1 MPTVPQFPTRYT
13 YRLSDEQQ
21 QRFADIFL
29 LRLMINCPLSFPI
42 DLPGNDSFLQP
53 ILTRLCTKGWVRIDT
68 RKALYLAAEAGRD
81 PLQKFEQRFYDYL
94 KVYNSPYDAV
104 SLTYGDF
111 ARTYV
116 DFFTSKEYLVQLLNE
131 QNPGRWQPYTPY
143 FQEVLLA
150 REWTQDAC
158 TAAWKT
164 FLNLDEWEDLRV
176 AVAEYKGLD
185 PLEIVFMALL
195 QGGHFDKPREI
206 WQFDLASG
214 WFFEEVEKIANSNF
228 HLDQLIAPGM
238 TSEQLM
244 QNVITKGTQIMM
256 FFMEL
261 EAEQIRQQAAEQA
274 AVDAQ
279 QRAALAAQQQ
289 AALQAIPQIQPLITT
304 TTQWVPEVVY
314 VPMVQPVYYA
324 PDYYNVYVRDP
335 FFVDPIWVDP
345 RYRYW

>member
-1 MPTVPQFPTRYT
+1 MPTTPQFPTRYS

-29 LRLMINCPLSFPI
+29 LRLMINCPLSFPV
-42 DLPGNDSFLQP
+42 DLPGDHSFLQP
-53 ILTRLCTKGWVRIDT
+53 ILTRLCVKGWVRIDT
-68 RKALYLAAEAGRD
+68 RKALYLAAESGRD

-104 SLTYGDF
+104 SLGYGDF
-111 ARTYV
+111 GQTYV

-131 QNPGRWQPYTPY
+131 QNPARWQPYIPH
-143 FQEVLLA
+143 FSEVLLA
-150 REWTQDAC
+150 REWTQDVC
-158 TAAWKT
+158 SAAWKI

-195 QGGHFDKPREI
+195 QGGHFDQPRNI

-214 WFFEEVEKIANSNF
+214 WFFEEVERIANQNY
-228 HLDQLIAPGM
+228 HLDQLVVPGM
-238 TSEQLM
+238 TSEELM
-244 QNVITKGTQIMM
+244 QNIITKGTGLMM
-256 FFMEL
+256 FFIER
-261 EAEQIRQQAAEQA
+261 EAEQARQLAAEQA
-274 AVDAQ
+274 AQ
-279 QRAALAAQQQ
+279 QQAVLAAQQQ
-289 AALQAIPQIQPLITT
+289 AALQTAPQTQTFVTT
-304 TTQWVPEVVY
+304 TTEFVPEVVY

-324 PDYYNVYVRDP
+324 PDHYNVYIRDP

>member
-1 MPTVPQFPTRYT
+1 MPTPHIFPTRYS
-13 YRLSDEQQ
+13 YRLSDAQQ

-29 LRLMINCPLSFPI
+29 LRLMINCPVSFPI

-53 ILTRLCTKGWVRIDT
+53 ILTRLCTKGWARIDT
-68 RKALYLAAEAGRD
+68 KKALYLATEAGRE

-94 KVYNSPYDAV
+94 KVYDSPYNAI

-111 ARTYV
+111 AQTYV
-116 DFFTSKEYLVQLLNE
+116 DFFTSKEYLIQLLNE
-131 QNPGRWQPYTPY
+131 QNPTRWQPYIPH

-150 REWTQDAC
+150 REWTQDVC
-158 TAAWKT
+158 TAAWKI

-195 QGGHFDKPREI
+195 QGGHFDTPREI

-214 WFFEEVEKIANSNF
+214 WFFEEVEKIANNNY

-238 TSEQLM
+238 TSEQIM
-244 QNVITKGTQIMM
+244 QNIITKGTELMM
-256 FFMEL
+256 FFLER
-261 EAEQIRQQAAEQA
+261 EAEQARQLAVQQAAVEARQQAT
-274 AVDAQ
+274 
-279 QRAALAAQQQ
+279 LAAQQQ
-289 AALQAIPQIQPLITT
+289 AALQSAPQTQTVITT
-304 TTQWVPEVVY
+304 ITELVPELVY
-314 VPMVQPVYYA
+314 VPMVQPVYHA
-324 PDYYNVYVRDP
+324 PDYYNAYVRDP

>member
-1 MPTVPQFPTRYT
+1 MPTPSTFPTRYA

-42 DLPGNDSFLQP
+42 DLPGNDSFLEP
-53 ILTRLCTKGWVRIDT
+53 ILTRLCRKGWARIDT
-68 RKALYLAAEAGRD
+68 RKALYLATEAGRD

-104 SLTYGDF
+104 SLGYGDF
-111 ARTYV
+111 GQTYT

-131 QNPGRWQPYTPY
+131 QNPARWQPYIPH
-143 FQEVLLA
+143 FSEVFLA
-150 REWTQDAC
+150 REWTQDVC
-158 TAAWKT
+158 NTAWKI

-214 WFFEEVEKIANSNF
+214 WFFEEVEKIANQNY
-228 HLDQLIAPGM
+228 HLDQLVVPGM
-238 TSEQLM
+238 TSEQIM
-244 QNVITKGTQIMM
+244 QNIITKGTGLMM
-256 FFMEL
+256 FFIER
-261 EAEQIRQQAAEQA
+261 EAEQARQLA
-274 AVDAQ
+274 DAQ
-279 QRAALAAQQQ
+279 AVVEAQQQVALAAQQQ
-289 AALQAIPQIQPLITT
+289 AALQAIPQTQTFVTT
-304 TTQWVPEVVY
+304 VPEVVY

-324 PDYYNVYVRDP
+324 PDYYNVYLRDP

-345 RYRYW
+345 WYRW